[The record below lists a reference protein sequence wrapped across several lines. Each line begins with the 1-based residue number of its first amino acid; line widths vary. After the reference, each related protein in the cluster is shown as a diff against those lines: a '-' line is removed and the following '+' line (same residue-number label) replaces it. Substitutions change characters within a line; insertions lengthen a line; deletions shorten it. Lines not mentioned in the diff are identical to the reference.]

1 MGAEASTDA
10 CVTAEERA
18 RMGAEACTDS
28 GETPQERAVERLD
41 CDSLACILAC
51 LDARSLGVAL
61 GVSQHWYASVHASN
75 RPPSA

>member
-1 MGAEASTDA
+1 MGAEASTDES
-10 CVTAEERA
+10 VTTE
-18 RMGAEACTDS
+18 
-28 GETPQERAVERLD
+28 ERAVERLD